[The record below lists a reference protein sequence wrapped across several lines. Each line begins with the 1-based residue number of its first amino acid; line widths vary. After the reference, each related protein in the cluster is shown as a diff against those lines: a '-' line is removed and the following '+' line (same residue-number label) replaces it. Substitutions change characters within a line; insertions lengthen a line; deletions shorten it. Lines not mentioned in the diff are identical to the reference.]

1 MRPALATIDTE
12 LAAAAFLLL
21 RSLPPGSTEAA
32 KIASN
37 SGSFMSEFQGAPPT
51 AEEKAQR
58 ALARGTEALQRGDAA
73 AAVTHLE
80 EAVELDARCGDA
92 WYNLGVA
99 REGAGDVLDSA

>member
-1 MRPALATIDTE
+1 
-12 LAAAAFLLL
+12 
-21 RSLPPGSTEAA
+21 
-32 KIASN
+32 
-37 SGSFMSEFQGAPPT
+37 MSEFQGTPPET

-80 EAVELDARCGDA
+80 EAVELDASCGDA

-99 REGAGDVLDSA
+99 REGAGDVLDSAQSNCRGVRLTD

>member
-1 MRPALATIDTE
+1 MSQ
-12 LAAAAFLLL
+12 FQ
-21 RSLPPGSTEAA
+21 STSAV
-32 KIASN
+32 
-37 SGSFMSEFQGAPPT
+37 T
-51 AEEKAQR
+51 AEQRAQR

-73 AAVTHLE
+73 TAVTHLE